1 MGVSLCL
8 GGFWTAGSIFNISR
22 QISFWFLLLKEE
34 SSIDHVDPVGEL
46 LESHGSIFVA
56 IFIVLFIF
64 LLFVFFQLTLL
75 ERLAK
80 ADAFED
86 CVLSFGM

>member
-1 MGVSLCL
+1 MFHCALVVSERWFHLQYFSPDQFLVSLVE
-8 GGFWTAGSIFNISR
+8 R
-22 QISFWFLLLKEE
+22 RVSFV
-34 SSIDHVDPVGEL
+34 DHVDPVGGL

-56 IFIVLFIF
+56 IFIILFIF

-80 ADAFED
+80 VNALED
-86 CVLSFGM
+86 RVFSFRM

>member
-1 MGVSLCL
+1 M
-8 GGFWTAGSIFNISR
+8 F
-22 QISFWFLLLKEE
+22 QWFLVSPVERRV
-34 SSIDHVDPVGEL
+34 SSIDHVDPVGGL

-80 ADAFED
+80 TDAFED
-86 CVLSFGM
+86 CVLSFRM